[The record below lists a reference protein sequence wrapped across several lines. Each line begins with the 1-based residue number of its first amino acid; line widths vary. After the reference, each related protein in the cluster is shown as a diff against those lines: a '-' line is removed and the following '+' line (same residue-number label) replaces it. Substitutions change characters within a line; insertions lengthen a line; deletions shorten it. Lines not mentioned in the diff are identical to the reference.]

1 MDKTIIEYFLG
12 LIKIDS
18 ESKNEK
24 AVAEKL
30 EKDLEELGAEVLFD
44 NAHQRTGG
52 NVGNLYAYIPGSINK
67 PPILFCAHMDTVKPG
82 NGINPQLKDGL
93 ITSDGTTIL
102 GGDDKSGIAEII
114 WAIKELKESGEKHA
128 PVEILF
134 TISEEIGLLG
144 AKYLDYSMIRSKIG
158 YALDGHRVACLNICA
173 PSQNSIKL
181 VVRGKESHAGAA
193 PEKGINAIR
202 VAAEAISAMPMG
214 RIDSETTC
222 NVGII
227 KGGKATNIV
236 PNEVSIEAEARSHS
250 KDKLEKITAEICQVF
265 KDTVKKFQVEKYK
278 AAVEIKV
285 HEEYQAFRLN
295 ENAEVVVLAK
305 DAAEKLDIEFK
316 TEIGGGGSDANIFN
330 QHGLQMAVAG
340 TGMDKV
346 HTVDECIK
354 ISEIEIGAKWVLKI
368 IHAYSNK

>member
-1 MDKTIIEYFLG
+1 MDNTIIEYFLS

-30 EKDLEELGAEVLFD
+30 EKDLKELGAEVLFD
-44 NAHQRTGG
+44 KAQLKTGG
-52 NVGNLYAYIPGSINK
+52 NVGNLYAYITGSINK

-82 NGINPQLKDGL
+82 NGINPQIKDGI

-102 GGDDKSGIAEII
+102 GADDKSGITEII

-134 TISEEIGLLG
+134 TISEEIGLQG
-144 AKYLDYSMIRSKIG
+144 AKHLDYSLIRSKTG
-158 YALDGHRVACLNICA
+158 YALDSHHVGRLSIGA
-173 PSQNSIKL
+173 PSQNSLKF
-181 VVRGKESHAGAA
+181 VVRGKESHAGVA

-202 VAAEAISAMPMG
+202 VAAEAIAAMPDG

-227 KGGKATNIV
+227 KGGKATNVV
-236 PNEVSIEAEARSHS
+236 PNEVIIEAEARSHN
-250 KDKLEKITAEICQVF
+250 KDKLKKVSDEMCQAFREV
-265 KDTVKKFQVEKYK
+265 VKKFQVGKYK
-278 AAVEIKV
+278 TEVEIKV
-285 HEEYQAFRLN
+285 KEEYQAFRLN
-295 ENAEVVVLAK
+295 EKAEVVVLAK

-316 TEIGGGGSDANIFN
+316 TEIGGGGSDVNIFN

-354 ISEIEIGAKWVLKI
+354 ISELEIGAKWILEI
-368 IHAYSNK
+368 IRGYSNK

>member
-1 MDKTIIEYFLG
+1 MDNTIIEYFLS

-30 EKDLEELGAEVLFD
+30 EKDLKELGAEVLFD
-44 NAHQRTGG
+44 KAQLKTGG

-82 NGINPQLKDGL
+82 NGINPQIKDGL

-102 GGDDKSGIAEII
+102 GADDKSGITEII

-134 TISEEIGLLG
+134 TISEEIGLKG
-144 AKYLDYSMIRSKIG
+144 AKHLDYSLIRSKTG
-158 YALDGHRVACLNICA
+158 YALDSHQVGRLSIGA
-173 PSQNSIKL
+173 PSQNSLKF
-181 VVRGKESHAGAA
+181 VVRGKESHAGVA

-202 VAAEAISAMPMG
+202 VAAEAIAAMPDG

-227 KGGKATNIV
+227 KGGKATNVV
-236 PNEVSIEAEARSHS
+236 PNEVIIEAEARSHN
-250 KDKLEKITAEICQVF
+250 KDKLKKVSDEMCQAFREV
-265 KDTVKKFQVEKYK
+265 VKKFQVGKYK
-278 AAVEIKV
+278 AEVEIKV
-285 HEEYQAFRLN
+285 KEEYQAFRLN
-295 ENAEVVVLAK
+295 EKAEVVVLAK

-316 TEIGGGGSDANIFN
+316 TEIGGGGSDVNIFN
-330 QHGLQMAVAG
+330 QHGLLMAVAG
-340 TGMDKV
+340 SGMDKV

-354 ISEIEIGAKWVLKI
+354 ISELEIGAKWMLEI
-368 IHAYSNK
+368 IREYSK

>member
-1 MDKTIIEYFLG
+1 MDNTITEYFLN

-24 AVAEKL
+24 TVAEKL
-30 EKDLEELGAEVLFD
+30 EKDLKELGAEVLFD
-44 NAHQRTGG
+44 KAQLKTGG

-82 NGINPQLKDGL
+82 NGINPQIKDGI

-102 GGDDKSGIAEII
+102 GADDKSGISEII

-144 AKYLDYSMIRSKIG
+144 AKHLDYSLIRSKTG
-158 YALDGHRVACLNICA
+158 YALDSHQVGRLCIGA
-173 PSQNSIKL
+173 PSQNSIKI
-181 VVRGKESHAGAA
+181 VVHGKESHAGAA
-193 PEKGINAIR
+193 PEEGINAIR
-202 VAAEAISAMPMG
+202 VAAEAISIMPQG
-214 RIDSETTC
+214 RIDNETTC

-236 PNEVSIEAEARSHS
+236 PNEVIIEAEARSHN
-250 KDKLEKITAEICQVF
+250 KDKLKKVTDEMCQAF
-265 KDTVKKFQVEKYK
+265 REAVKKFQLGEHK
-278 AAVEIKV
+278 AEVEINV
-285 HEEYQAFRLN
+285 REEYQAFLLN
-295 ENAEVVVLAK
+295 EKAEVVVLAK
-305 DAAEKLDIEFK
+305 DAAEKLGIEFK
-316 TEIGGGGSDANIFN
+316 TEIGGGGSDVNIFN

-354 ISEIEIGAKWVLKI
+354 TSELEAGAKWVLEI
-368 IHAYSNK
+368 IRKYSK

>member
-1 MDKTIIEYFLG
+1 MDNTIIEYFLS

-24 AVAEKL
+24 AVAVKL
-30 EKDLEELGAEVLFD
+30 EKDLKELGAEVLFD
-44 NAHQRTGG
+44 KAHQKTGG
-52 NVGNLYAYIPGSINK
+52 NVGNLYAFIPGSIDK
-67 PPILFCAHMDTVKPG
+67 SPILFCAHMDTVKPG
-82 NGINPQLKDGL
+82 NGINPQIKDGV

-102 GGDDKSGIAEII
+102 GADDKSGIAEII

-144 AKYLDYSMIRSKIG
+144 AKYLDYSMIKSKTG
-158 YALDGHRVACLNICA
+158 YALDSHQVGYLCIGA
-173 PSQNSIKL
+173 PSQNSIKI
-181 VVRGKESHAGAA
+181 VVHGKEAHAGAA
-193 PEKGINAIR
+193 PEEGINAIR
-202 VAAEAISAMPMG
+202 VAAEAISIMPQG

-236 PNEVSIEAEARSHS
+236 PNEVFIEAEARSHD
-250 KDKLEKITAEICQVF
+250 KDKLKKVTDEMCQAF
-265 KDTVKKFQVEKYK
+265 RESVKKFQVGEYK
-278 AAVEIKV
+278 AKVEIKV
-285 HEEYQAFRLN
+285 QEEYQAFRLN
-295 ENAEVVVLAK
+295 ENVEVVVLAK
-305 DAAEKLDIEFK
+305 DAAEKSGIEFK
-316 TEIGGGGSDANIFN
+316 TEIGGGGSDVNIFN

-354 ISEIEIGAKWVLKI
+354 TSELEIGAKWMLEI
-368 IHAYSNK
+368 IREYSK